1 VLHMHVG
8 TVRIDTT
15 LQEKLT
21 AAVTRGSCPREIKEM
36 KRESFDGYL
45 QSFFQISE
53 IIGVSLASQQ
63 G

>member
-1 VLHMHVG
+1 MDVG

-21 AAVTRGSCPREIKEM
+21 AAVTRGLCPRKIKEV
-36 KRESFDGYL
+36 KRESLSGYL
-45 QSFFQISE
+45 QGFYQI
-53 IIGVSLASQQ
+53 GDYFGRSLGSQQ